1 MLRAVREMGYKRIVC
16 VFQSHTYSRTWQ
28 LYEDFIDALRLAD
41 VAVVADIYAAR
52 EINTYGVSAEA
63 MAKALPGGIYAGD
76 FDGICDYL
84 RDNVRAGDVILTVG
98 AGDVYKVGQKLLGKN

>member
-1 MLRAVREMGYKRIVC
+1 MAFILFDI
-16 VFQSHTYSRTWQ
+16 SSRVITPI
-28 LYEDFIDALRLAD
+28 LNHM
-41 VAVVADIYAAR
+41 
-52 EINTYGVSAEA
+52 INTYGVSAEA